1 MWIWNNLSTT
11 RSKET
16 LQLQLEYPI
25 QSYAHQIAENLA
37 SPEFHEAVTKKK
49 GIGGRPAHIIDKQQP
64 HFPVLL
70 TYTAK
75 QCITLVSC
83 VRPRPSSSKV
93 HISPHFPQFT
103 LTPLCP
109 QYSVL
114 LHKKLPK
121 ITYSESYPTSHPKH
135 RHHIGTANKM
145 NMMYSP
151 CHEGPKLT
159 QSTILIHS
167 IARKHHQEGSPVNL
181 S

>member
-1 MWIWNNLSTT
+1 M
-11 RSKET
+11 
-16 LQLQLEYPI
+16 
-25 QSYAHQIAENLA
+25 
-37 SPEFHEAVTKKK
+37 
-49 GIGGRPAHIIDKQQP
+49 GGRPAHIIDKQQP
-64 HFPVLL
+64 HFSVLL

-83 VRPRPSSSKV
+83 VQSRPSSSKV

-109 QYSVL
+109 PNIQYSFIKNFQRS
-114 LHKKLPK
+114 H
-121 ITYSESYPTSHPKH
+121 SESYPTSHPKH

-151 CHEGPKLT
+151 CHEDQKLA
-159 QSTILIHS
+159 QSTLLIHS

>member
-1 MWIWNNLSTT
+1 MWIWNNLSIT

-49 GIGGRPAHIIDKQQP
+49 GMGGRPAHIIDKQQP

-83 VRPRPSSSKV
+83 VWSKPSSSKV
-93 HISPHFPQFT
+93 HISSHFPHST
-103 LTPLCP
+103 LPNK
-109 QYSVL
+109 YSVL

-121 ITYSESYPTSHPKH
+121 ITRSVSYPTSHPKH

-151 CHEGPKLT
+151 CHEDQKSA
-159 QSTILIHS
+159 QCTILIHS
-167 IARKHHQEGSPVNL
+167 IARKQHQEGSPVDL